1 MRVVPCARVCTRP
14 RPPIQRQDHNR
25 TGTPCATG
33 CTTISSRIVQPF
45 TRQRA
50 IDHVSFHR
58 TGSIARTIVPTS
70 HPLHNQPVIAAMQAT
85 CSLPRPCVLVI
96 LVLSGCLTTALSKS
110 AQAAEPETRWWK
122 GNLHTHS
129 LWSDGDQFPEMI
141 ADWYRERDYNFVALT
156 DHNVLSK
163 GIRWMPYSAIVKRS
177 DDGILDRYKARFGNA
192 WVETRGEPGTPEFAV
207 RLKPLDEFRNLVEE
221 RNQFIMIPA
230 EEISDR
236 SEGKPV
242 HINATNVAE
251 ALKPAGGA
259 TVRETMQN
267 NLRAILE
274 HEKSHGREVL
284 PHLNHPNFGYAVTAD
299 DLAAVVSERFFEVYN
314 GHPGVNQLG
323 DATHPSV
330 ESIWDTVN
338 AIRRTALNV
347 PPMMGIATD
356 DSHEYHGQP
365 GSRPG
370 RGWVMVRSQYLTPE
384 HLIRAMKRG
393 DFYASSGVTLKDV
406 QYDAK
411 TKVLKLGIAPEDNVT
426 FQTEFI
432 ATLKPD
438 STDNKDR
445 IGKRVHVSKSL
456 SPSYRLKGNELYVR
470 ALVTSSKPHQDP
482 SFKNQFQQA
491 WTQPVGWEDD

>member
-1 MRVVPCARVCTRP
+1 MQP
-14 RPPIQRQDHNR
+14 NL
-25 TGTPCATG
+25 
-33 CTTISSRIVQPF
+33 SS
-45 TRQRA
+45 
-50 IDHVSFHR
+50 D
-58 TGSIARTIVPTS
+58 
-70 HPLHNQPVIAAMQAT
+70 
-85 CSLPRPCVLVI
+85 RPCFLAI
-96 LVLSGCLTTALSKS
+96 LLFAGCVTILTPSSTE
-110 AQAAEPETRWWK
+110 AADPEARWWK

-156 DHNVLSK
+156 DHNVLSE

-177 DDGILDRYKARFGNA
+177 DDGILDRYRARFGNS
-192 WVETRGEPGTPEFAV
+192 WVETRGEPGSPEFAI

-284 PHLNHPNFGYAVTAD
+284 PHLNHPNFGYAVTAQ

-347 PPMMGIATD
+347 PPLMGIATD
-356 DSHEYHGQP
+356 DSHEYHGKA

-393 DFYASSGVTLKDV
+393 DFYASSGVTLNDV
-406 QYDAK
+406 QFDAK
-411 TKVLKLGIAPEDNVT
+411 TKELTLEIASEDNVT
-426 FQTEFI
+426 YQTEFI
-432 ATLKPD
+432 ATLKSD
-438 STDNKDR
+438 GNSDKE
-445 IGKRVHVSKSL
+445 RVGQRVLSSNSL
-456 SPSYRLKGNELYVR
+456 SPSYRMKGNELYVR
-470 ALVTSSKPHQDP
+470 AVVTSTKPHQDP
-482 SFKNQFQQA
+482 SFENQFQQA
-491 WTQPVGWEDD
+491 WTQPVGWKND

>member
-1 MRVVPCARVCTRP
+1 MQP
-14 RPPIQRQDHNR
+14 NL
-25 TGTPCATG
+25 
-33 CTTISSRIVQPF
+33 SS
-45 TRQRA
+45 
-50 IDHVSFHR
+50 D
-58 TGSIARTIVPTS
+58 
-70 HPLHNQPVIAAMQAT
+70 
-85 CSLPRPCVLVI
+85 RPCVLAI
-96 LVLSGCLTTALSKS
+96 LLFAGCVTILTPSSTE
-110 AQAAEPETRWWK
+110 AADPEARWWK

-156 DHNVLSK
+156 DHNVLSE

-177 DDGILDRYKARFGNA
+177 DDGILDRYRARFGNS
-192 WVETRGEPGTPEFAV
+192 WVETRGEPGSPEFAI

-284 PHLNHPNFGYAVTAD
+284 PHLNHPNFGYAVTAQ

-347 PPMMGIATD
+347 PPLMGIATD
-356 DSHEYHGQP
+356 DSHEYHGKA

-393 DFYASSGVTLKDV
+393 DFYASSGVTLNDV
-406 QYDAK
+406 QFDAK
-411 TKVLKLGIAPEDNVT
+411 TKELTLEIASEDNVT
-426 FQTEFI
+426 YQTEFI
-432 ATLKPD
+432 ATLKSDGD
-438 STDNKDR
+438 SDKE
-445 IGKRVHVSKSL
+445 RVGQRVLSSNSL
-456 SPSYRLKGNELYVR
+456 SPSYRMKGNELYVR
-470 ALVTSSKPHQDP
+470 AVVTSTKPHQDP
-482 SFKNQFQQA
+482 SFENQFQQA
-491 WTQPVGWEDD
+491 WTQPVGWKND